1 VIFHSYVSLPEAM
14 LWRKWIRD
22 FPKVHPK
29 RRPDG
34 QVTRLTQRLRK
45 EFRRS
50 PTAQSPRLE
59 LKTWLQVDQRYGNL
73 LENRLE
79 KKKTWLITI
88 LYSLY
93 MSIYVYM
100 FFKFKFHGFL
110 VHPFVTNPWSFHPE
124 IRCPPGAL
132 GCEALAAE
140 PIVVWSFHP
149 GTQGEPQHEQQEWP
163 CNPM

>member
-1 VIFHSYVSLPEAM
+1 M

-79 KKKTWLITI
+79 KKKHGLSQFYIVYI
-88 LYSLY
+88 CLY
-93 MSIYVYM
+93 MSICFSSSNSMV
-100 FFKFKFHGFL
+100 FWCIPSWQTHEAFTL
-110 VHPFVTNPWSFHPE
+110 RS
-124 IRCPPGAL
+124 GAL
-132 GCEALAAE
+132 
-140 PIVVWSFHP
+140 
-149 GTQGEPQHEQQEWP
+149 QELWDVKPWP
-163 CNPM
+163 LNLSWFGHFTLVPRVNHNMNSRNDPATPCRDM